1 MGKQEI
7 HIERGTCMNQQETR
21 PQQEETEIDLL
32 ELLLYFKQKL
42 WYIIGGFLIG
52 ALLAGLITRYMITP
66 QYTASTK
73 LYMVAASSDSVINL
87 TDINLGTSLSN
98 DYAELITI
106 HPIVDTVIS
115 DLDLPYTYKELLGM
129 TTIENITN
137 TRIIKITV
145 ESPDPEEAK
154 DVANALAQETVK
166 VLPDLMETSEPS
178 IAEEALLPVRPSSP
192 SYTKNIMIGALLGI
206 LLVAGILTVFFLM
219 DDTLKSAED
228 VEKALGIMPLTVIPE
243 GDIAS
248 ISDKKEKE
256 LEKEQ
261 RKRRRKKTDGR
272 KEAGV

>member
-1 MGKQEI
+1 
-7 HIERGTCMNQQETR
+7 MNQQETR

-115 DLDLPYTYKELLGM
+115 DLDLPYTYKELLEM

-178 IAEEALLPVRPSSP
+178 IAEEALLPARPSSP

-261 RKRRRKKTDGR
+261 RKRRRKKTEGR